1 MMNHKN
7 EIRMRTIPHE
17 TMRFKARISDSLT
30 VAISCVRVLKDSAF
44 NLNDWAEPAR
54 CRSGSFDGLAKADL
68 PVVCIETRHTRLF

>member
-30 VAISCVRVLKDSAF
+30 GREFHVLRVLKDSAF
-44 NLNDWAEPAR
+44 QFKR
-54 CRSGSFDGLAKADL
+54 IG
-68 PVVCIETRHTRLF
+68 